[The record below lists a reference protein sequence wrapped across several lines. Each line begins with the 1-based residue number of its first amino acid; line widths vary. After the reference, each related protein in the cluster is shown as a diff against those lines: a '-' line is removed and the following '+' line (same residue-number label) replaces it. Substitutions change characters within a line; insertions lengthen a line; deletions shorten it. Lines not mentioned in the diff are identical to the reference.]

1 MLKPFSL
8 LLLRLGTG
16 LLLSIWAVVKIMAPD
31 KAVGVSEKYY
41 GGMLSVDALQMPLGV
56 LQLALGLLV
65 VVGLFRKIVYPVQAV
80 VLGVG
85 LLAVSKYIADPLGLY
100 LLTPDTAQL
109 LFFPSLTV
117 FAAALVLIA
126 FRAEDIW
133 SLDRK

>member
-31 KAVGVSEKYY
+31 KAVGLSEKYY
-41 GGMLSVDALQMPLGV
+41 GGMLSLDALQMPLGV
-56 LQLALGLLV
+56 LQFALGLLV
-65 VVGLFRKIVYPVQAV
+65 VVGLFRKIVYSVQAV

-85 LLAVSKYIADPLGLY
+85 LLAVGKYILDPLGLY

-109 LFFPSLTV
+109 
-117 FAAALVLIA
+117 
-126 FRAEDIW
+126 
-133 SLDRK
+133 

>member
-8 LLLRLGTG
+8 LFLRLGTG

-31 KAVGVSEKYY
+31 KAVGLSEKYY
-41 GGMLSVDALQMPLGV
+41 GGLLSLDALQMPLGV
-56 LQLALGLLV
+56 LQFALGLLV

-85 LLAVSKYIADPLGLY
+85 LLAVGKYILDPLGLY

-109 LFFPSLTV
+109 LFFPSLAL
-117 FAAALVLIA
+117 FAAALVLMA
-126 FRAEDIW
+126 FRDEDTW

>member
-31 KAVGVSEKYY
+31 KAVGLSEKYY
-41 GGMLSVDALQMPLGV
+41 GGMLSLDALQMPLGV
-56 LQLALGLLV
+56 LQFALGLLV
-65 VVGLFRKIVYPVQAV
+65 VVGLFRKTVYPVQAV

-85 LLAVSKYIADPLGLY
+85 LLAVGKYILDPLGLY

-109 LFFPSLTV
+109 LFFPSLAL
-117 FAAALVLIA
+117 FAAALVLMA
-126 FRAEDIW
+126 FRDEDTW

>member
-31 KAVGVSEKYY
+31 KAVGLSEKYY
-41 GGMLSVDALQMPLGV
+41 GGMLSLDALQMPLGV
-56 LQLALGLLV
+56 LQFALGLLV

-85 LLAVSKYIADPLGLY
+85 LLAVGKYILDPLGLY

-109 LFFPSLTV
+109 LFFPSLAL
-117 FAAALVLIA
+117 FAAALVLMA
-126 FRAEDIW
+126 FRDEDTW